1 MEKNREILN
10 NPKILENEFKI
21 TCYLIKENNRQSE
34 EKDPSKKIIK
44 NLNYYKNKMKKKKSF
59 YII

>member
-1 MEKNREILN
+1 MKKNREILN

-21 TCYLIKENNRQSE
+21 TCYLIKENNRKSE
-34 EKDPSKKIIK
+34 EK
-44 NLNYYKNKMKKKKSF
+44 KSL